1 MDKNEPS
8 EKETRR
14 ANFIKNT
21 TKKNKMLRD
30 ELKEVSI
37 KTWKV
42 QNTDERNERKYKNGM
57 RSCVHV
63 I

>member
-42 QNTDERNERKYKNGM
+42 QNTDERN
-57 RSCVHV
+57 
-63 I
+63 